1 MPILIYGFD
10 EGKNKN
16 EVYSKDDL
24 DTSLATKVDKV
35 EGKGLSTE
43 DYTTEEKAEVAKVA
57 NKQNQHST
65 ASATLLA
72 ASWSNKSQTV
82 NVTGVTASNT
92 VLVSASPASIQEY
105 GMRGVICTAQGA
117 GTLTFTCK
125 STPTNNL
132 SINVVILGV

>member
-16 EVYSKDDL
+16 EVYGKEEVIPAVHTEFDPL
-24 DTSLATKVDKV
+24 LNLKQDK
-35 EGKGLSTE
+35 
-43 DYTTEEKAEVAKVA
+43 
-57 NKQNQHST
+57 HST

-82 NVTGVTASNT
+82 NVTGVTADNT
-92 VLVSASPASIQEY
+92 VLVSADPASVEEY
-105 GMRGVICTAQGA
+105 GACGVICTTQGA

-125 STPTNNL
+125 YTPTNDL
-132 SINVVILGV
+132 DINIVILGV

>member
-16 EVYSKDDL
+16 EIYGKDDVYNKTEI
-24 DTSLATKVDKV
+24 DDAKQDKH
-35 EGKGLSTE
+35 L
-43 DYTTEEKAEVAKVA
+43 
-57 NKQNQHST
+57 T

-72 ASWSNKSQTV
+72 ANWSNKNQTV
-82 NVTGVTASNT
+82 NVTGVTADNT
-92 VLVSASPASIQEY
+92 VLVSAAPSSVEEY
-105 GMRGVICTAQGA
+105 GACGIICTVQSA

-125 STPTNNL
+125 YTPTNDL